1 MLVVNPTWDPITP
14 LVSARNLTTILRGSV
29 LLEHHGNGH
38 TSFGQRSLCTPQAM
52 EDYMVE
58 GELPASG
65 ARCEVVQPLFGEPEL
80 LEVPGRPSDYIWAR
94 EWRETVIL

>member
-1 MLVVNPTWDPITP
+1 
-14 LVSARNLTTILRGSV
+14 
-29 LLEHHGNGH
+29 
-38 TSFGQRSLCTPQAM
+38 
-52 EDYMVE
+52 MVE

-80 LEVPGRPSDYIWAR
+80 LEEPGRPSDYIWAR